1 MLWIAVGIAALAL
14 ILALSALAKVSAA
27 ARELEDARMEA
38 KRAANAAR
46 EELAEQLS
54 VTRQLLAAVAEG
66 AQPTRE
72 MILEGQL
79 WRDVD
84 GPEAQRMLASGELRI
99 VDVRSPQE
107 TAGGILP
114 GAILIPVDEL
124 ESRKGELTND
134 GKRTLLYCAGGGRSA
149 AACDFLTSQGY
160 RELYNLAGGIGAWK
174 GPIAR
179 ENQGSRDKR
188 S

>member
-1 MLWIAVGIAALAL
+1 MLWAAIAIAVVALVVAL
-14 ILALSALAKVSAA
+14 MALSKASSIT
-27 ARELEDARMEA
+27 RELEDARIEA

-46 EELAEQLS
+46 DELAEQVS

-66 AQPTRE
+66 AKPTRD

-84 GPEAQRMLASGELRI
+84 GAEAARMYASGELRVI
-99 VDVRSPQE
+99 DVRSAQE
-107 TAGGILP
+107 TAAGIIP
-114 GAILIPVDEL
+114 GALLIPVDEL
-124 ESRKGELTND
+124 EARKGEIPND
-134 GKRTLLYCAGGGRSA
+134 GKRTLLYCAAGGRSA

-174 GPIAR
+174 GPTAR
-179 ENQGSRDKR
+179 EQRG
-188 S
+188 